1 MINVKLTGPFVNLA
15 PEGSEKGEFT
25 VEHRAGT
32 TLSALLMQI
41 GMDSADVKH
50 KAFVNNERKPTDYV
64 LEDSDSIIVMPLLSG
79 G

>member
-1 MINVKLTGPFVNLA
+1 MISVKLTGPFVNLA
-15 PEGSEKGEFT
+15 PMGSNKGEFS

-32 TLSALLMQI
+32 TLSALLTEI
-41 GMDSADVKH
+41 GMNSGDAKH
-50 KAFVNNERKPTDYV
+50 KVFVNNERKPADYV